1 MKMLFVSPKGVG
13 GIFSQTQLL
22 VSELNIQKQVASLFI
37 STKARGA
44 LTALS
49 IFRIFYFAAH
59 LIKHSPDIVI
69 FELASKGSTYRKIAY
84 AAVCNLLKV
93 PYIIHLHGGG
103 YEDFYFGSEKF
114 MKRKIDK
121 FFSKSAGI
129 ALLHDGQIPLVRK
142 ILDNSPKTRMQV
154 LPNGVQTLDKNLYVA
169 PLSSEPLR
177 LVFLG
182 NVSQEKGIPELLK
195 AMATFSR
202 DEVHLHLVGHVELN
216 ESEKLELS
224 QAETRGTVTSV
235 GAKNKDEALSILAK
249 SHLLILPSKVEN
261 FPNVILEAYSLG
273 VPVIATPV
281 GGITKLVLEGHTGWL
296 LNPHDQLEIE
306 IAQKIRHVRRSLSS
320 IPLISKRVFELS
332 HSTYDIKITAG
343 LLKNFCIQAL
353 DAQPRSPEAAG
364 NN

>member
-1 MKMLFVSPKGVG
+1 M
-13 GIFSQTQLL
+13 
-22 VSELNIQKQVASLFI
+22 
-37 STKARGA
+37 
-44 LTALS
+44 
-49 IFRIFYFAAH
+49 
-59 LIKHSPDIVI
+59 
-69 FELASKGSTYRKIAY
+69 AY
-84 AAVCNLLKV
+84 AAICNLLKV

-114 MKRKIDK
+114 MKRKIEK
-121 FFSKSAGI
+121 FFSRSAGI
-129 ALLHDGQIPLVRK
+129 VLLHEGQIPLVRK
-142 ILDNSPKTRMQV
+142 ILKNSPKTRILV

-202 DEVHLHLVGHVELN
+202 DEVHLHLVGPVELN
-216 ESEKLELS
+216 ESDKLELS
-224 QAETRGTVTSV
+224 QAKSRGTVTSV

-273 VPVIATPV
+273 VPVIATSV
-281 GGITKLVLEGHTGWL
+281 GGITKLVLEGQTGWL
-296 LNPHDQLEIE
+296 LNANDQLEIE
-306 IAQKIRHVRRSLSS
+306 IVEKILQARRSLSAM
-320 IPLISKRVFELS
+320 PLISKRVFDLS

-343 LLKNFCIQAL
+343 LLQNFCTQTL
-353 DAQPRSPEAAG
+353 DARLRSPEAAG
-364 NN
+364 KN